1 MLHQFIIGR
10 SQAMANIRVKNKH
23 RRPRASA
30 PRTTSTILQPLAP
43 KNVHGAEKCP
53 NINISINTT
62 FKIGSIAE
70 IVTNVV
76 FYLFACH
83 AVLDAAPGSLMPIG
97 TTEDC
102 VCLFIVFTTL
112 LLLKAQIFCIR
123 TQGCHSL

>member
-1 MLHQFIIGR
+1 
-10 SQAMANIRVKNKH
+10 MANIRVKNKH

-30 PRTTSTILQPLAP
+30 PNTTSAILQPSVP
-43 KNVHGAEKCP
+43 KNVHGTEKRP
-53 NINISINTT
+53 NINISINTS

-70 IVTNVV
+70 IVTNAV

>member
-1 MLHQFIIGR
+1 
-10 SQAMANIRVKNKH
+10 MANIRVKNKH

-30 PRTTSTILQPLAP
+30 PNTTSAILQPLVP
-43 KNVHGAEKCP
+43 KNVHGVEKCP
-53 NINISINTT
+53 NINISINIT
-62 FKIGSIAE
+62 FRIGSIAE
-70 IVTNVV
+70 IVTNAV
-76 FYLFACH
+76 FHLFACH

-102 VCLFIVFTTL
+102 VCLFVVFTTL

>member
-1 MLHQFIIGR
+1 
-10 SQAMANIRVKNKH
+10 MANIRVKDKH

-30 PRTTSTILQPLAP
+30 PNTTSTILQPLAP